1 MGVAAKP
8 GPQIEAASPSQPAAH
23 SAAVAA
29 AGPAVVFARAA
40 VVPGLRAG
48 EGSQGAEAAEAG
60 REEGSGRAGGAGGG
74 RLPGSVGAARW
85 LGRIPRGPGGGGES
99 PARPWRTT
107 RNWTTNGS
115 RILRTKAATWRY
127 SGVCGLRPRRD
138 AGFVR
143 SRAGAAAGMAL
154 GGRASGRDAG
164 AAPGSLCRACSASAG
179 DSARARRV
187 RPRPVLP
194 SRPDTSEG
202 SRNIGCGGGPAAAEA
217 PALLRPRRQ
226 ASRAEG
232 DGGASGDLVTSQ
244 GLRRFHIQEVFLI
257 TPTLVLL
264 QRPNYR
270 SQLLRWKEKKKA
282 PPPLAAVLVML
293 AVPSS
298 GLGFT
303 LVLADS
309 RCSSRCA
316 LFRQRIAYPQPLI

>member
-1 MGVAAKP
+1 MAAKP
-8 GPQIEAASPSQPAAH
+8 GPQIEAATPSQPAAH

-60 REEGSGRAGGAGGG
+60 REEGSGRTGGAGGG

-107 RNWTTNGS
+107 INWTTNGS

-127 SGVCGLRPRRD
+127 SGVRGLRPRRD
-138 AGFVR
+138 AGCVR
-143 SRAGAAAGMAL
+143 SRAGTAAGMAL
-154 GGRASGRDAG
+154 GGQASGRDAS

-187 RPRPVLP
+187 RPRPVLR
-194 SRPDTSEG
+194 SRSNTG
-202 SRNIGCGGGPAAAEA
+202 AGGWNIGRGGGRAAAEA
-217 PALLRPRRQ
+217 PALLGLRRQ

-232 DGGASGDLVTSQ
+232 DGGVQRRPRNFSGPETPPHAGFSNRPDS
-244 GLRRFHIQEVFLI
+244 GF
-257 TPTLVLL
+257 TPTSKL
-264 QRPNYR
+264 QESTSP
-270 SQLLRWKEKKKA
+270 LEKKKNTKKQKN
-282 PPPLAAVLVML
+282 PPPPREAVLVML
-293 AVPSS
+293 ASSAFQRPGFHSGPS
-298 GLGFT
+298 
-303 LVLADS
+303 
-309 RCSSRCA
+309 
-316 LFRQRIAYPQPLI
+316 